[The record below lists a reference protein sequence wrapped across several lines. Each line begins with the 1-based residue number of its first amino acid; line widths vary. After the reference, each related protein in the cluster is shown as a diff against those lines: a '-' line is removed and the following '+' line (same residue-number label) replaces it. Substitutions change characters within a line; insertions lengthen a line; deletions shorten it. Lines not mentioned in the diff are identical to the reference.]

1 MKSFKIALAQFSP
14 HIGNL
19 EANAQKMLEQAN
31 EAKKQNADLIIF
43 PELSSI
49 GYPAEDLL
57 LRPSLTKRTQQ
68 VFEQLKTVKDIV
80 MVFGFVNQTEDG
92 QRYNAAAVM
101 KDGQVLGVYNKQNLP
116 NYSVFDEKRY
126 FTEGHQ
132 HLVFEYL
139 GHKFGVLI
147 CEDVWSL
154 STVQQLAQLNVETAL
169 VLNASPYEV
178 GKPQHRVETMS
189 ALAKQM
195 NLNLVYA
202 NQVGGQDDLIFDG
215 TSFVIAKNG
224 SIVLQAESFKESL
237 YFAEY
242 EAEQQAFKANALPPA
257 LDTMAEIYQSLVM
270 ATRDY
275 VQRSGF
281 PGVILGLSGG
291 IDSALTLAIAAD
303 AIGADKV
310 QAVMMPY
317 TYTAQISVEDAAE
330 QAKSMGVTFGI
341 AEINP
346 IVNSF
351 MQTLYPF
358 FGNSPADA
366 TEENL
371 QARARGTLLMGLS
384 NKFGNLVLST
394 GNKSELAVGYCTLY
408 GDMVGGF
415 AVLKDVYKTIVFEL
429 AKYRNSIS
437 DKPVIPERVI
447 TRPPSAELRP
457 DQKDQDSLPPYDVLD
472 PILYA
477 YIEEDMSQDDIIG
490 KGFDAEVVAKV
501 IRLVDFNEYKRRQGA
516 IGPRISSRAFSRERR
531 YPIMNGWKAGVK
543 ALSPIKKPKHVFGL
557 FYIDIFK
564 SIFYAQKKRPS

>member
-224 SIVLQAESFKESL
+224 SVVLQAESFKESL

-242 EAEQQAFKANALPPA
+242 EAEKQAFKANALPPA

-472 PILYA
+472 AILYA
-477 YIEEDMSQDDIIG
+477 YIEEDMSQDDIIA

-531 YPIMNGWKAGVK
+531 YPIMNGWKAG
-543 ALSPIKKPKHVFGL
+543 I
-557 FYIDIFK
+557 
-564 SIFYAQKKRPS
+564 

>member
-472 PILYA
+472 AILYA

-531 YPIMNGWKAGVK
+531 YPIMNGWKAGV
-543 ALSPIKKPKHVFGL
+543 
-557 FYIDIFK
+557 
-564 SIFYAQKKRPS
+564 

>member
-224 SIVLQAESFKESL
+224 SVVLQAESFKESL

-310 QAVMMPY
+310 QAVMMAY

-472 PILYA
+472 AILYA
-477 YIEEDMSQDDIIG
+477 YIEEDMSQDDIIA
-490 KGFDAEVVAKV
+490 KGFDAEVVKKV

-531 YPIMNGWKAGVK
+531 YPIMNGWKAGV
-543 ALSPIKKPKHVFGL
+543 
-557 FYIDIFK
+557 
-564 SIFYAQKKRPS
+564 

>member
-224 SIVLQAESFKESL
+224 SVVLQAESFKESL

-415 AVLKDVYKTIVFEL
+415 AILKDVYKTIVFEL

-472 PILYA
+472 AILYA
-477 YIEEDMSQDDIIG
+477 YIEEDMSQDDIIA

-531 YPIMNGWKAGVK
+531 YPIINGWKAGV
-543 ALSPIKKPKHVFGL
+543 
-557 FYIDIFK
+557 
-564 SIFYAQKKRPS
+564 

>member
-1 MKSFKIALAQFSP
+1 MKNFKIALAQFSP
-14 HIGNL
+14 HIGNI
-19 EANAQKMLEQAN
+19 EANTQKMLEQINA
-31 EAKKQNADLIIF
+31 AKQQQADLIVF
-43 PELSSI
+43 PELATL

-57 LRPSLTKRTQQ
+57 LRPSLHQRTQHAFSVLSQ
-68 VFEQLKTVKDIV
+68 VKDIV
-80 MVFGFVNQTEDG
+80 LVFGFVHQAEDG
-92 QRYNAAAVM
+92 QRYNSAAVM

-126 FTEGHQ
+126 FSAGQQ
-132 HLVFEYL
+132 HLIFEYL
-139 GHKFGVLI
+139 DHKFGVLI

-154 STVQQLAQLNVETAL
+154 PTVQQLAQLNVDSIL

-178 GKPQHRVETMS
+178 GKPQHRVLTMQ

-195 NLNLVYA
+195 NLNLVYV

-215 TSFVIAKNG
+215 TSFVINNSGDVA
-224 SIVLQAESFKESL
+224 VQAASYQEQLYIAEYDAQQKSFKSG
-237 YFAEY
+237 
-242 EAEQQAFKANALPPA
+242 QIIPA

-291 IDSALTLAIAAD
+291 IDSALTLAIAVD

-317 TYTAQISVEDAAE
+317 TYTAQISVEDAAT
-330 QAKSMGVTFGI
+330 QAKTMGITFGI

-358 FGNSPADA
+358 FGEAKTDT

-371 QARARGTLLMGLS
+371 QARSRGTLLMALS

-394 GNKSELAVGYCTLY
+394 GNKSELSVGYCTLY

-429 AKYRNSIS
+429 AKYRNTLS
-437 DKPVIPERVI
+437 DTPVIPERVI
-447 TRPPSAELRP
+447 TRPPSAELSP
-457 DQKDQDSLPPYDVLD
+457 DQKDQDSLPPYDILD
-472 PILYA
+472 AILYA
-477 YIEEDMSQDDIIG
+477 YIEEDLSQEDIIA
-490 KGFDAEVVAKV
+490 KGFERKIVEKV
-501 IRLVDFNEYKRRQGA
+501 IQLTDRSEYKRRQGA
-516 IGPRISSRAFSRERR
+516 IGPRISSRAYSRERR
-531 YPIMNGWKAGVK
+531 YPIVNGWKPG
-543 ALSPIKKPKHVFGL
+543 I
-557 FYIDIFK
+557 
-564 SIFYAQKKRPS
+564 

>member
-1 MKSFKIALAQFSP
+1 MNSFKIALAQFSP

-19 EANAQKMLEQAN
+19 ESNAAKMLQQANAAKEQN
-31 EAKKQNADLIIF
+31 VDIIVF
-43 PELSSI
+43 PELSTV

-57 LRPSLTKRTQQ
+57 LRPSLNKRTQQ
-68 VFEQLKTVKDIV
+68 AFEQLASIQDIV
-80 MVFGFVNQTEDG
+80 LVFGFVNQTEDG
-92 QRYNAAAVM
+92 QRYNSAAVM
-101 KDGQVLGVYNKQNLP
+101 KNGQVLGIYNKQNLP

-126 FTEGHQ
+126 FNEGHQ

-147 CEDVWSL
+147 CEDVWAL
-154 STVQQLAQLNVETAL
+154 PTVQQLAQLNVETAL

-178 GKPQHRVETMS
+178 GKPQHRIETMS
-189 ALAKQM
+189 ALTKQL
-195 NLNLVYA
+195 NINLVYC
-202 NQVGGQDDLIFDG
+202 NQVGGQDDLVFDG
-215 TSFVIAKNG
+215 TSFVINNAG
-224 SIVLQAESFKESL
+224 EVVVQAPSFVEDL
-237 YFAEY
+237 YFVEY
-242 EAEQQAFKANALPPA
+242 DADQKAYKKGNIVPA
-257 LDTMAEIYQSLVM
+257 LDTMAEIYQSLVI

-330 QAKSMGVTFGI
+330 QAKNMGVTFGI
-341 AEINP
+341 AEISP
-346 IVNSF
+346 IVNGF
-351 MQTLYPF
+351 MQTLFPF
-358 FGNSPADA
+358 FGDSPADA

-371 QARARGTLLMGLS
+371 QARSRGTLLMALS

-394 GNKSELAVGYCTLY
+394 GNKSELSVGYCTLY
-408 GDMVGGF
+408 GDMVGGY

-437 DKPVIPERVI
+437 ETPVIPERVI

-457 DQKDQDSLPPYDVLD
+457 DQKDQDSLPEYDVLD
-472 PILYA
+472 AILYA
-477 YIEEDMSQDDIIG
+477 YIEEDMSQDDIIA
-490 KGFDAEVVAKV
+490 KGFDADVVKKV
-501 IRLVDFNEYKRRQGA
+501 IRLVDLNEYKRRQGA

-531 YPIMNGWKAGVK
+531 YPIVNGWKPG
-543 ALSPIKKPKHVFGL
+543 I
-557 FYIDIFK
+557 
-564 SIFYAQKKRPS
+564 

>member
-178 GKPQHRVETMS
+178 GKPQHRIETMS

-224 SIVLQAESFKESL
+224 SVVLQAESFKESL
-237 YFAEY
+237 CFAEY

-472 PILYA
+472 AILYA
-477 YIEEDMSQDDIIG
+477 YIEEDMSQDDIIA

-531 YPIMNGWKAGVK
+531 YPIMNGWKAGV
-543 ALSPIKKPKHVFGL
+543 
-557 FYIDIFK
+557 
-564 SIFYAQKKRPS
+564 

>member
-224 SIVLQAESFKESL
+224 SVVLQAESFKESL

-242 EAEQQAFKANALPPA
+242 EAEQQAFKVNALPPV

-472 PILYA
+472 AILYA
-477 YIEEDMSQDDIIG
+477 YIEEDMSQDDIIA

-531 YPIMNGWKAGVK
+531 YPIMNGWKAG
-543 ALSPIKKPKHVFGL
+543 I
-557 FYIDIFK
+557 
-564 SIFYAQKKRPS
+564 

>member
-1 MKSFKIALAQFSP
+1 MKSFKIAIAQFSP
-14 HIGNL
+14 HVGNL
-19 EANAQKMLEQAN
+19 DANTQKMIDLAN
-31 EAKKQNADLIIF
+31 QAKKDKADLIIF
-43 PELSSI
+43 PELSTL

-57 LRPSLTKRTQQ
+57 IRPSLVKRTKAA
-68 VFEQLKTVKDIV
+68 FEKLTEVKDIV

-92 QRYNAAAVM
+92 QRYNSAAVM
-101 KDGQVLGVYNKQNLP
+101 KDGEVLGVYNKQVLP
-116 NYSVFDEKRY
+116 NYGVFDEKRY
-126 FTEGHQ
+126 FGEGHQ

-154 STVQQLAQLNVETAL
+154 ATVQQLAKLNIDTAL

-178 GKPQHRVETMS
+178 GKPQHRIETMA
-189 ALAKQM
+189 ALVKQL
-195 NLNLVYA
+195 NINLVYC

-215 TSFVIAKNG
+215 TSFVLNKSGEVA
-224 SIVLQAESFKESL
+224 LQAPTFQENL
-237 YFAEY
+237 AIAEFN
-242 EAEQQAFKANALPPA
+242 AEQLQFSKGTITPA

-291 IDSALTLAIAAD
+291 IDSALTLAIAVD
-303 AIGADKV
+303 ALGADKV

-317 TYTAQISVEDAAE
+317 TYTAQISVEDAAA
-330 QAKSMGVTFGI
+330 QAKNMGVTFGI

-346 IVNSF
+346 VVSGF
-351 MQTLYPF
+351 MQVLFPF
-358 FGNSPADA
+358 FGNAPVDA

-371 QARARGTLLMGLS
+371 QARSRGTLLMALS
-384 NKFGNLVLST
+384 NKFGNLVLAT

-408 GDMVGGF
+408 GDMVGGY

-437 DKPVIPERVI
+437 EIPVIPERVI

-457 DQKDQDSLPPYDVLD
+457 DQVDQDSLPAYDILD
-472 PILYA
+472 AILYS
-477 YIEEDMSQDDIIG
+477 YIEEDMSQDDIIA
-490 KGFDAEVVAKV
+490 KGFDAEVVKKV
-501 IRLVDFNEYKRRQGA
+501 IRLVDINEYKRRQGA
-516 IGPRISSRAFSRERR
+516 IGPRISSRSYGRERR
-531 YPIMNGWKAGVK
+531 YPIVNGWKAG
-543 ALSPIKKPKHVFGL
+543 S
-557 FYIDIFK
+557 
-564 SIFYAQKKRPS
+564 

>member
-14 HIGNL
+14 HIGNI
-19 EANAQKMLEQAN
+19 EANTQKMLEQIN
-31 EAKKQNADLIIF
+31 EAKKQKADLILF
-43 PELSSI
+43 PELSTV

-57 LRPSLTKRTQQ
+57 LRPSLAKRTHKA
-68 VFEQLKTVKDIV
+68 FEQLSQVKDIV
-80 MVFGFVNQTEDG
+80 MVFGFVNQSEEG
-92 QRYNAAAVM
+92 HRYNSAAVM

-126 FTEGHQ
+126 FSEGHQ

-147 CEDVWSL
+147 CEDIWSL
-154 STVQQLAQLNVETAL
+154 STVHQLSQLNVETAL

-178 GKPQHRVETMS
+178 GKPQHRVTTMS
-189 ALAKQM
+189 QLAKQL
-195 NLNLVYA
+195 NINLVYT
-202 NQVGGQDDLIFDG
+202 NQIGGQDDLIFDG
-215 TSFVIAKNG
+215 TSFVINKDGNIA
-224 SIVLQAESFKESL
+224 LQAASFKEDL
-237 YFAEY
+237 YYAEY
-242 EAEQQAFKANALPPA
+242 EAEQKAYKVGTVTPA
-257 LDTMAEIYQSLVM
+257 LDTLAEIYQGLVL

-291 IDSALTLAIAAD
+291 IDSALTLAIAVD

-317 TYTAQISVEDAAE
+317 TYTAQISVEDAAA
-330 QAKSMGVTFGI
+330 QAKNMGVTFGI

-394 GNKSELAVGYCTLY
+394 GNKSELSVGYCTLY
-408 GDMVGGF
+408 GDMVGGY

-437 DKPVIPERVI
+437 ETPVIPERVI

-457 DQKDQDSLPPYDVLD
+457 DQKDQDSLPAYEVLD
-472 PILYA
+472 AILYS
-477 YIEEDMSQDDIIG
+477 YIEEDMSQDDIIA
-490 KGFDAEVVAKV
+490 KGFDKAVVEKV
-501 IRLVDFNEYKRRQGA
+501 IRLVDRNEYKRRQGA
-516 IGPRISSRAFSRERR
+516 IGPRISSRAFTRERR
-531 YPIMNGWKAGVK
+531 YPIMNGWAPGV
-543 ALSPIKKPKHVFGL
+543 
-557 FYIDIFK
+557 
-564 SIFYAQKKRPS
+564 

>member
-19 EANAQKMLEQAN
+19 EANAQKMLEQTN

-472 PILYA
+472 AILYA
-477 YIEEDMSQDDIIG
+477 YIEEDMSQDDIIA

-531 YPIMNGWKAGVK
+531 YPIMNGWKAGV
-543 ALSPIKKPKHVFGL
+543 
-557 FYIDIFK
+557 
-564 SIFYAQKKRPS
+564 

>member
-14 HIGNL
+14 VVGDID
-19 EANAQKMLEQAN
+19 ANVQKMIDQAN
-31 EAKKQNADLIIF
+31 EATKQNADLIVF
-43 PELSSI
+43 PELSTI
-49 GYPAEDLL
+49 GYRAEDLF
-57 LRPSLTKRTQQ
+57 LRPSLTKRSENAFKALSQ
-68 VFEQLKTVKDIV
+68 VKNIV

-92 QRYNAAAVM
+92 QRYNSAAVM
-101 KDGQVLGVYNKQNLP
+101 KDGQILGIYNKQNLP

-126 FTEGHQ
+126 FSEGHQ
-132 HLVFEYL
+132 HLIFEYL

-154 STVQQLAQLNVETAL
+154 PTVQQLARLNVETAL

-178 GKPQHRVETMS
+178 GKPQHRVATMS
-189 ALAKQM
+189 ELAKQL
-195 NLNLVYA
+195 NINLVYT

-215 TSFVIAKNG
+215 TSFVVSNSGTVAT
-224 SIVLQAESFKESL
+224 QAATFKEEL
-237 YFAEY
+237 LIAEY
-242 EAEQQAFKANALPPA
+242 EIENKAFKQGSIAPA
-257 LDTMAEIYQSLVM
+257 LDTMAEIYQSLVV

-275 VQRSGF
+275 VTRSGF

-291 IDSALTLAIAAD
+291 IDSALTLAIAVD

-330 QAKSMGVTFGI
+330 QAKNMGVTFGI

-371 QARARGTLLMGLS
+371 QARSRGTLLMGLS

-437 DKPVIPERVI
+437 ETPVIPERVI

-457 DQKDQDSLPPYDVLD
+457 DQKDQDSLPAYDVLD
-472 PILYA
+472 AILYA
-477 YIEEDMSQDDIIG
+477 YIEEDVSQDNIIA
-490 KGFDAEVVAKV
+490 KGFDKDVVEKV
-501 IRLVDFNEYKRRQGA
+501 IKLVDRNEYKRRQGA
-516 IGPRISSRAFSRERR
+516 IGPRITSRAFSRERR
-531 YPIMNGWKAGVK
+531 YPIVNGWKPG
-543 ALSPIKKPKHVFGL
+543 I
-557 FYIDIFK
+557 
-564 SIFYAQKKRPS
+564 

>member
-57 LRPSLTKRTQQ
+57 LRPSLAKRTQQ

-224 SIVLQAESFKESL
+224 SVVLQAESFKESL

-242 EAEQQAFKANALPPA
+242 EAEQQAFKTNALPPA

-472 PILYA
+472 AILYA
-477 YIEEDMSQDDIIG
+477 YIEEDMSQDDIIA
-490 KGFDAEVVAKV
+490 KGFDAEVVSKV

-531 YPIMNGWKAGVK
+531 YPIMNGWKAGV
-543 ALSPIKKPKHVFGL
+543 
-557 FYIDIFK
+557 
-564 SIFYAQKKRPS
+564 

>member
-224 SIVLQAESFKESL
+224 SVVLQAESFKESL

-242 EAEQQAFKANALPPA
+242 EAEQQAFKANALLPA

-472 PILYA
+472 AILYA
-477 YIEEDMSQDDIIG
+477 YIEEDMSQDDIIA

-531 YPIMNGWKAGVK
+531 YPIMNGWKAGV
-543 ALSPIKKPKHVFGL
+543 
-557 FYIDIFK
+557 
-564 SIFYAQKKRPS
+564 

>member
-14 HIGNL
+14 VVGDID
-19 EANAQKMLEQAN
+19 ANVQKMIDQAN
-31 EAKKQNADLIIF
+31 EATKQNADLIIF
-43 PELSSI
+43 PELSTI
-49 GYPAEDLL
+49 GYRAEDLF
-57 LRPSLTKRTQQ
+57 LRPSLTKRSENAFKALSQ
-68 VFEQLKTVKDIV
+68 VKNIV

-92 QRYNAAAVM
+92 QRYNSAAVM
-101 KDGQVLGVYNKQNLP
+101 KDGQILGIYNKQNLP

-126 FTEGHQ
+126 FSEGHQ

-154 STVQQLAQLNVETAL
+154 PTVQQLARLNVETAL

-178 GKPQHRVETMS
+178 GKPQHRVATMS
-189 ALAKQM
+189 ELAKQL
-195 NLNLVYA
+195 NINLVYT

-215 TSFVIAKNG
+215 TSFVVNNSGTVAT
-224 SIVLQAESFKESL
+224 QAATFKEEL
-237 YFAEY
+237 LIAEY
-242 EAEQQAFKANALPPA
+242 EIENKAFKQGSIAPA
-257 LDTMAEIYQSLVM
+257 LDTMAEIYQSLVV

-275 VQRSGF
+275 VTRSGF

-291 IDSALTLAIAAD
+291 IDSALTLAIAVD

-330 QAKSMGVTFGI
+330 QAKNMGVTFGI

-371 QARARGTLLMGLS
+371 QARSRGTLLMGLS

-437 DKPVIPERVI
+437 ETPVIPERVI

-457 DQKDQDSLPPYDVLD
+457 DQKDQDSLPAYDVLD
-472 PILYA
+472 AILYA
-477 YIEEDMSQDDIIG
+477 YIEEDASQDDIIA
-490 KGFDAEVVAKV
+490 KGFDKDVVEKV
-501 IRLVDFNEYKRRQGA
+501 IKLVDRNEYKRRQGA
-516 IGPRISSRAFSRERR
+516 IGPRITSRAFSRERR
-531 YPIMNGWKAGVK
+531 YPIVNGWKPG
-543 ALSPIKKPKHVFGL
+543 I
-557 FYIDIFK
+557 
-564 SIFYAQKKRPS
+564 

>member
-224 SIVLQAESFKESL
+224 SVVLQAESFKESL

-270 ATRDY
+270 ATRVY

-472 PILYA
+472 AILYA

-531 YPIMNGWKAGVK
+531 YPIMNGWKAGV
-543 ALSPIKKPKHVFGL
+543 
-557 FYIDIFK
+557 
-564 SIFYAQKKRPS
+564 

>member
-1 MKSFKIALAQFSP
+1 MKSFKIAIAQFSP
-14 HIGNL
+14 HVGNL
-19 EANAQKMLEQAN
+19 DANTQKMIDLAN
-31 EAKKQNADLIIF
+31 QAKKDKADLIIF
-43 PELSSI
+43 PELSTL

-57 LRPSLTKRTQQ
+57 IRPSLVKRTKAA
-68 VFEQLKTVKDIV
+68 FEKLTEVKDIV

-92 QRYNAAAVM
+92 QRYNSAAVM
-101 KDGQVLGVYNKQNLP
+101 KDGEVLGVYNKQVLP
-116 NYSVFDEKRY
+116 NYGVFDEKRY
-126 FTEGHQ
+126 FGEGHQ

-154 STVQQLAQLNVETAL
+154 VTVQQLAKLNIDTAL

-178 GKPQHRVETMS
+178 GKPQHRIETMA
-189 ALAKQM
+189 ALVKQL
-195 NLNLVYA
+195 NINLVYC

-215 TSFVIAKNG
+215 TSFVLNKSGEVA
-224 SIVLQAESFKESL
+224 LQAPTFQENL
-237 YFAEY
+237 AIAEFN
-242 EAEQQAFKANALPPA
+242 AEQLQFSKGAIAPA

-291 IDSALTLAIAAD
+291 IDSALTLAIAVD
-303 AIGADKV
+303 ALGADKV

-317 TYTAQISVEDAAE
+317 TYTAQISVEDAAA
-330 QAKSMGVTFGI
+330 QAKNMGVTFGI

-346 IVNSF
+346 VVSGF
-351 MQTLYPF
+351 MQVLFPF
-358 FGNSPADA
+358 FGNAPVDA

-371 QARARGTLLMGLS
+371 QARSRGTLLMALS
-384 NKFGNLVLST
+384 NKFGNLVLAT

-408 GDMVGGF
+408 GDMVGGY

-437 DKPVIPERVI
+437 ETPVIPERVI

-457 DQKDQDSLPPYDVLD
+457 DQVDQDSLPAYDILD
-472 PILYA
+472 AILYS
-477 YIEEDMSQDDIIG
+477 YIEEDMSQDDIIA
-490 KGFDAEVVAKV
+490 KGFDAEVVKKV
-501 IRLVDFNEYKRRQGA
+501 IRLVDINEYKRRQGA
-516 IGPRISSRAFSRERR
+516 IGPRISSRSYGRERR
-531 YPIMNGWKAGVK
+531 YPIVNGWKAG
-543 ALSPIKKPKHVFGL
+543 S
-557 FYIDIFK
+557 
-564 SIFYAQKKRPS
+564 

>member
-14 HIGNL
+14 FIGNI
-19 EANAQKMLEQAN
+19 EANVQRMIEQAD
-31 EAKKQNADLIIF
+31 EAKKQNAEIIVF
-43 PELSSI
+43 PELSTL

-57 LRPSLTKRTQQ
+57 LRPSLTKRTAQA
-68 VFEQLKTVKDIV
+68 FEQLAQVKDIV
-80 MVFGFVNQTEDG
+80 LVFGFVNNTEDG
-92 QRYNAAAVM
+92 QRFNSAAVM

-116 NYSVFDEKRY
+116 NHSVFDEKRY
-126 FTEGHQ
+126 FNEGHQ
-132 HLVFEYL
+132 HLIFEYL

-154 STVQQLAQLNVETAL
+154 TTVQQLAQLNVETAL

-178 GKPQHRVETMS
+178 GKPQHRIATLKE
-189 ALAKQM
+189 LAKQ
-195 NLNLVYA
+195 LHIHLVYN

-215 TSFVIAKNG
+215 TSFVINNNG
-224 SIVLQAESFKESL
+224 DIALQAPSFKEDL
-237 YFAEY
+237 YFADY
-242 EAEQQAFKANALPPA
+242 EIENKSYKVVESVPA
-257 LDTMAEIYQSLVM
+257 LDTMAEIYQSLVL

-275 VQRSGF
+275 IQRSGF

-291 IDSALTLAIAAD
+291 IDSALTLAIAVD

-317 TYTAQISVEDAAE
+317 TYTSQISVEDATE
-330 QAKSMGVTFGI
+330 QAKRMGVTFGI
-341 AEINP
+341 AEIHP

-351 MQTLYPF
+351 MQTLFPF

-437 DKPVIPERVI
+437 ETPVIPERVI

-457 DQKDQDSLPPYDVLD
+457 DQKDQDSLPAYDVLD
-472 PILYA
+472 AILYA
-477 YIEEDMSQDDIIG
+477 YIEEDQSQDDIIA
-490 KGFDAEVVAKV
+490 KGFDKEVVEKV
-501 IRLVDFNEYKRRQGA
+501 IGLVDRNEYKRRQGC
-516 IGPRISSRAFSRERR
+516 IGPRITSRSFSRERR
-531 YPIMNGWKAGVK
+531 YPIINGWKPG
-543 ALSPIKKPKHVFGL
+543 I
-557 FYIDIFK
+557 
-564 SIFYAQKKRPS
+564 

>member
-1 MKSFKIALAQFSP
+1 MKNFKVALAQFSP
-14 HIGNL
+14 HIGNID
-19 EANAQKMLEQAN
+19 ANTQKMVEQAN
-31 EAKKQNADLIIF
+31 LAKQQKADLVIF
-43 PELSSI
+43 PELSTI

-57 LRPSLTKRTQQ
+57 LRPNLQKRTQKA
-68 VFEQLKTVKDIV
+68 FAQLSEVKDIL
-80 MVFGFVNQTEDG
+80 MVFGFVHQTEDG
-92 QRYNAAAVM
+92 HRYNSAAVM
-101 KDGQVLGVYNKQNLP
+101 KDGQVLGIYNKHNLP

-126 FTEGHQ
+126 FQDGHQ
-132 HLVFEYL
+132 HLIFEYL

-154 STVQQLAQLNVETAL
+154 NTVKQLSQLNVETVL

-178 GKPQHRVETMS
+178 GKPQHRVQTLNE
-189 ALAKQM
+189 LAKQLS
-195 NLNLVYA
+195 LNVIYV

-215 TSFVIAKNG
+215 SSFVCNNNG
-224 SIVLQAESFKESL
+224 QVALQAPSFKEDL
-237 YFAEY
+237 YIAEY
-242 EAEQQAFKANALPPA
+242 DAEQKQFKTSETAPA
-257 LDTMAEIYQSLVM
+257 LETFAEIYQALVL

-291 IDSALTLAIAAD
+291 IDSALTLAIAVD

-317 TYTAQISVEDAAE
+317 TYTSQMSVEDATE
-330 QAKSMGVTFGI
+330 QARRMGVTFGI
-341 AEINP
+341 AEIHP

-371 QARARGTLLMGLS
+371 QARTRGTLLMGLS

-394 GNKSELAVGYCTLY
+394 GNKSEISVGYCTLY

-415 AVLKDVYKTIVFEL
+415 SVLKDVYKTIVFEL
-429 AKYRNSIS
+429 AKYRNTL
-437 DKPVIPERVI
+437 DETPVIPERVI

-457 DQKDQDSLPPYDVLD
+457 DQKDQDSLPAYDVLD
-472 PILYA
+472 AILYA
-477 YIEEDMSQDDIIG
+477 YIEEDLSQADIIA
-490 KGFDAEVVAKV
+490 KGYEAEVVEKV
-501 IRLVDFNEYKRRQGA
+501 IRLVDRNEYKRRQGA

-531 YPIMNGWKAGVK
+531 YPIVNGWTAN
-543 ALSPIKKPKHVFGL
+543 
-557 FYIDIFK
+557 D
-564 SIFYAQKKRPS
+564 

>member
-14 HIGNL
+14 HIGNI
-19 EANAQKMLEQAN
+19 EANAEKMQQLAN
-31 EAKKQNADLIIF
+31 EAKKQKSDLIIF
-43 PELSSI
+43 PELSTI

-57 LRPSLTKRTQQ
+57 LRPSLSKRTQQ
-68 VFEQLKTVKDIV
+68 AFEQLSQVKDIV

-92 QRYNAAAVM
+92 QRYNSAAVM
-101 KDGQVLGVYNKQNLP
+101 KDGKILGIYNKQNLP
-116 NYSVFDEKRY
+116 NYGVFDEKRY
-126 FTEGHQ
+126 FNEGHQ

-139 GHKFGVLI
+139 GHKFGLLI
-147 CEDVWSL
+147 CEDIWSL
-154 STVQQLAQLNVETAL
+154 NTVQQLAQLNVETVL

-178 GKPQHRVETMS
+178 GKPQHRINTMQE
-189 ALAKQM
+189 LAKQ
-195 NLNLVYA
+195 LNIHLVYA

-215 TSFVIAKNG
+215 TSFVINKDGA
-224 SIVLQAESFKESL
+224 VALQAPSFQEAL
-237 YFAEY
+237 FYTDY
-242 EAEQQAFKANALPPA
+242 IAEQQSYKIAESSPT
-257 LDTMAEIYQSLVM
+257 LDTMAEIYQALVM

-317 TYTAQISVEDAAE
+317 TYTSQISVEDAAA
-330 QAKSMGVTFGI
+330 QAKTMGITFGI

-358 FGNSPADA
+358 FGNAPADA

-394 GNKSELAVGYCTLY
+394 GNKSELSVGYCTLY

-437 DKPVIPERVI
+437 ETPVIPERVI

-457 DQKDQDSLPPYDVLD
+457 DQTDQDSLPHYDVLD
-472 PILYA
+472 AILYA
-477 YIEEDMSQDDIIG
+477 YIEEDMSQDDIIA
-490 KGFDAEVVAKV
+490 KGFDAEVVKKV

-531 YPIMNGWKAGVK
+531 YPIINGRKAGV
-543 ALSPIKKPKHVFGL
+543 
-557 FYIDIFK
+557 
-564 SIFYAQKKRPS
+564 

>member
-1 MKSFKIALAQFSP
+1 MNSFKIALAQFSP

-19 EANAQKMLEQAN
+19 ESNAAKMLQQANAAKEQN
-31 EAKKQNADLIIF
+31 VDIIVF
-43 PELSSI
+43 PELSTV

-57 LRPSLTKRTQQ
+57 LRPSLNKRTQQ
-68 VFEQLKTVKDIV
+68 AFEQLASIQDIV
-80 MVFGFVNQTEDG
+80 LVFGFVNQTEDG
-92 QRYNAAAVM
+92 QRYNSAAVM
-101 KDGQVLGVYNKQNLP
+101 KNGQVLGIYNKQNLP

-126 FTEGHQ
+126 FNEGHQ

-147 CEDVWSL
+147 CEDVWAL
-154 STVQQLAQLNVETAL
+154 PTVQQLAQLNVETAL

-178 GKPQHRVETMS
+178 GKPQHRIETMS
-189 ALAKQM
+189 ALTKQL
-195 NLNLVYA
+195 NINLVYC
-202 NQVGGQDDLIFDG
+202 NQVGGQDDLVFDG
-215 TSFVIAKNG
+215 TSFVINNAGEVVVQAPSFVEDIYVVEYDADQKAYKKGN
-224 SIVLQAESFKESL
+224 IV
-237 YFAEY
+237 
-242 EAEQQAFKANALPPA
+242 PV
-257 LDTMAEIYQSLVM
+257 LDTMAEIYQSLVI

-330 QAKSMGVTFGI
+330 QAKNMGVTFGI

-346 IVNSF
+346 IVNGF
-351 MQTLYPF
+351 MQTLFPF
-358 FGNSPADA
+358 FGDSPADA

-371 QARARGTLLMGLS
+371 QARSRGTLLMALS

-394 GNKSELAVGYCTLY
+394 GNKSELSVGYCTLY
-408 GDMVGGF
+408 GDMVGGY

-437 DKPVIPERVI
+437 ETPVIPERVI

-457 DQKDQDSLPPYDVLD
+457 DQKDQDSLPEYDVLD
-472 PILYA
+472 AILYA
-477 YIEEDMSQDDIIG
+477 YIEEDMSQDDIIA
-490 KGFDAEVVAKV
+490 KGFDADVVKKV
-501 IRLVDFNEYKRRQGA
+501 IRLVDLNEYKRRQGA
-516 IGPRISSRAFSRERR
+516 IGPRITSRAFSRERR
-531 YPIMNGWKAGVK
+531 YPIVNGWKPG
-543 ALSPIKKPKHVFGL
+543 I
-557 FYIDIFK
+557 
-564 SIFYAQKKRPS
+564 

>member
-1 MKSFKIALAQFSP
+1 MKNFKVALAQFSP
-14 HIGNL
+14 HIGNID
-19 EANAQKMLEQAN
+19 ANTQKMVEQAN
-31 EAKKQNADLIIF
+31 LAKQQKADLVIF
-43 PELSSI
+43 PELSTI

-57 LRPSLTKRTQQ
+57 LRPNLQKRTQKA
-68 VFEQLKTVKDIV
+68 FAQLSEVKDIL
-80 MVFGFVNQTEDG
+80 MVFGFVHQTEDG
-92 QRYNAAAVM
+92 HRYNSAAVM
-101 KDGQVLGVYNKQNLP
+101 KDGQVLGIYNKHNLP

-126 FTEGHQ
+126 FQDGHQ
-132 HLVFEYL
+132 HLIFEYL

-154 STVQQLAQLNVETAL
+154 NTVKQLSQLNVETVL

-178 GKPQHRVETMS
+178 GKPQHRIQTLNE
-189 ALAKQM
+189 LAKQLS
-195 NLNLVYA
+195 LNVIYV

-215 TSFVIAKNG
+215 SSFVCNKNG
-224 SIVLQAESFKESL
+224 QAALQAPSFKEDL
-237 YFAEY
+237 YIAEY
-242 EAEQQAFKANALPPA
+242 DAEQKQFKTSETVPA
-257 LDTMAEIYQSLVM
+257 LETFAEIYQALVL

-291 IDSALTLAIAAD
+291 IDSALTLAIAVD

-317 TYTAQISVEDAAE
+317 TYTSQMSVEDATE
-330 QAKSMGVTFGI
+330 QARRMGVTFGI
-341 AEINP
+341 AEIHP

-371 QARARGTLLMGLS
+371 QARTRGTLLMGLS

-394 GNKSELAVGYCTLY
+394 GNKSEISVGYCTLY

-415 AVLKDVYKTIVFEL
+415 SVLKDVYKTIVFEL
-429 AKYRNSIS
+429 AKYRNTL
-437 DKPVIPERVI
+437 DETPVIPERVI

-457 DQKDQDSLPPYDVLD
+457 DQKDQDSLPAYDVLD
-472 PILYA
+472 AILYA
-477 YIEEDMSQDDIIG
+477 YIEEDLSQADIIA
-490 KGFDAEVVAKV
+490 KGYEAAVVEKV
-501 IRLVDFNEYKRRQGA
+501 IRLVDRNEYKRRQGA

-531 YPIMNGWKAGVK
+531 YPIVNGWTAN
-543 ALSPIKKPKHVFGL
+543 
-557 FYIDIFK
+557 D
-564 SIFYAQKKRPS
+564 

>member
-224 SIVLQAESFKESL
+224 SVILQAESFKESL

-472 PILYA
+472 AILYA
-477 YIEEDMSQDDIIG
+477 YIEEDMSQDDIIA

-531 YPIMNGWKAGVK
+531 YPIMNGWKAGV
-543 ALSPIKKPKHVFGL
+543 
-557 FYIDIFK
+557 
-564 SIFYAQKKRPS
+564 

>member
-1 MKSFKIALAQFSP
+1 MKNFKIALAQFSP

-19 EANAQKMLEQAN
+19 EANTQKILEQAN
-31 EAKKQNADLIIF
+31 QAKQQQADIIVF
-43 PELSSI
+43 PELSTV

-57 LRPSLTKRTQQ
+57 LRPSLAKRTQQ
-68 VFEQLKTVKDIV
+68 AFDTLSQIKDIV
-80 MVFGFVNQTEDG
+80 VVFGFVNQTEDG

-116 NYSVFDEKRY
+116 NYGVFDEKRY
-126 FTEGHQ
+126 FSEGHQ

-154 STVQQLAQLNVETAL
+154 PTVQQVAQLNVETLL

-178 GKPQHRVETMS
+178 GKPQHRVSTMCELS
-189 ALAKQM
+189 KQL
-195 NLNLVYA
+195 NLNLVYV

-215 TSFVIAKNG
+215 TSFVCSNQGEIL
-224 SIVLQAESFKESL
+224 VQAATYAEQL
-237 YFAEY
+237 YFVEY
-242 EAEQQAFKANALPPA
+242 DQEQKSYVKGEIVPSLA
-257 LDTMAEIYQSLVM
+257 TMAEIYQGLVM

-291 IDSALTLAIAAD
+291 IDSALTLAIAVD

-317 TYTAQISVEDAAE
+317 TYTAQISVEDATA
-330 QAKSMGVTFGI
+330 QAKTLGITFGI

-358 FGNSPADA
+358 FGDSPADA

-371 QARARGTLLMGLS
+371 QARSRGTLLMGLS

-394 GNKSELAVGYCTLY
+394 GNKSELSVGYCTLY
-408 GDMVGGF
+408 GDMVGGY

-429 AKYRNSIS
+429 AKYRNSLSEI
-437 DKPVIPERVI
+437 PVIPERVI

-457 DQKDQDSLPPYDVLD
+457 DQKDQDSLPAYDVLD
-472 PILYA
+472 AILYA
-477 YIEEDMSQDDIIG
+477 YIEEDLSQEDIIA
-490 KGFDAEVVAKV
+490 KGFERDVVQKV
-501 IRLVDFNEYKRRQGA
+501 IQLVDRNEYKRRQGA

-531 YPIMNGWKAGVK
+531 YPIVSGWKAG
-543 ALSPIKKPKHVFGL
+543 I
-557 FYIDIFK
+557 
-564 SIFYAQKKRPS
+564 

>member
-14 HIGNL
+14 HIGNV
-19 EANAQKMLEQAN
+19 EANAQKMLAHVN
-31 EAKKQNADLIIF
+31 EAKKQKADLIIF
-43 PELSSI
+43 PELSTV

-57 LRPSLTKRTQQ
+57 LRPSLAKRTQNA
-68 VFEQLKTVKDIV
+68 FEQLSKVKDIV

-92 QRYNAAAVM
+92 HRYNAAAVM
-101 KDGQVLGVYNKQNLP
+101 KDGQVLGIYNKQNLP
-116 NYSVFDEKRY
+116 NYGVFDEKRY
-126 FTEGHQ
+126 FSEGHQ

-147 CEDVWSL
+147 CEDIWSL
-154 STVQQLAQLNVETAL
+154 NTVHQLSQLNVETAL

-178 GKPQHRVETMS
+178 GKPQHRLTTMS
-189 ALAKQM
+189 ELAKQL
-195 NLNLVYA
+195 NINLVYT

-215 TSFVIAKNG
+215 TSFVVNKDGGIA
-224 SIVLQAESFKESL
+224 LQAPSFKEDL
-237 YFAEY
+237 FYAEY
-242 EAEQQAFKANALPPA
+242 ETEQQAYKVGTLTPA
-257 LDTMAEIYQSLVM
+257 LDTMAEIYQGLVL

-275 VQRSGF
+275 IQRSGF

-291 IDSALTLAIAAD
+291 IDSALTLAIAVD

-317 TYTAQISVEDAAE
+317 TYTAQISVEDAAA
-330 QAKSMGVTFGI
+330 QAKNMGVTFGI

-358 FGNSPADA
+358 FGNSPADT

-384 NKFGNLVLST
+384 NKFGNLVLAT
-394 GNKSELAVGYCTLY
+394 GNKSELSVGYCTLY
-408 GDMVGGF
+408 GDMVGGY

-437 DKPVIPERVI
+437 ETPVIPERVI

-457 DQKDQDSLPPYDVLD
+457 DQKDQDSLPAYDVLD
-472 PILYA
+472 AILYA
-477 YIEEDMSQDDIIG
+477 YIEEDCSQDDIIA
-490 KGFDAEVVAKV
+490 KGFKKEVVEKV
-501 IRLVDFNEYKRRQGA
+501 IRLVDRNEYKRRQAA
-516 IGPRISSRAFSRERR
+516 IGPRISPRSFGRERR
-531 YPIMNGWKAGVK
+531 YPIVNGWTPGV
-543 ALSPIKKPKHVFGL
+543 
-557 FYIDIFK
+557 
-564 SIFYAQKKRPS
+564 

>member
-224 SIVLQAESFKESL
+224 SVVLQAESFKESL

-394 GNKSELAVGYCTLY
+394 GNKSELSVGYCTLY

-472 PILYA
+472 AILYA
-477 YIEEDMSQDDIIG
+477 YIEEDMSQDDIIA

-531 YPIMNGWKAGVK
+531 YPIMNGWKAGV
-543 ALSPIKKPKHVFGL
+543 
-557 FYIDIFK
+557 
-564 SIFYAQKKRPS
+564 

>member
-1 MKSFKIALAQFSP
+1 MKSFKIAIAQFSP
-14 HIGNL
+14 HVGNL
-19 EANAQKMLEQAN
+19 DANTQKMIDLAN
-31 EAKKQNADLIIF
+31 QAKKDKADLIIF
-43 PELSSI
+43 PELSTL

-57 LRPSLTKRTQQ
+57 IRPSLVKRTKAT
-68 VFEQLKTVKDIV
+68 FEKLTEVKDIV

-92 QRYNAAAVM
+92 QRYNSAAVM
-101 KDGQVLGVYNKQNLP
+101 KDGEVLGVYNKQVLP
-116 NYSVFDEKRY
+116 NYGVFDEKRY
-126 FTEGHQ
+126 FGEGHQ

-154 STVQQLAQLNVETAL
+154 ATVQQLAKLNIDTAL

-178 GKPQHRVETMS
+178 GKPQHRIETMA
-189 ALAKQM
+189 ALVKQL
-195 NLNLVYA
+195 NINLVYC

-215 TSFVIAKNG
+215 TSFVLNKSGEVA
-224 SIVLQAESFKESL
+224 LQAPTFQENL
-237 YFAEY
+237 AIAEFN
-242 EAEQQAFKANALPPA
+242 AEQLQFSKGAIAPA

-291 IDSALTLAIAAD
+291 IDSALTLAIAVD
-303 AIGADKV
+303 ALGADKV

-317 TYTAQISVEDAAE
+317 TYTAQISVEDAAA
-330 QAKSMGVTFGI
+330 QAKNMGVTFGI

-346 IVNSF
+346 VVSGF
-351 MQTLYPF
+351 MQVLFPF
-358 FGNSPADA
+358 FGNAPVDA

-371 QARARGTLLMGLS
+371 QARSRGTLLMALS
-384 NKFGNLVLST
+384 NKFGNLVLAT

-408 GDMVGGF
+408 GDMVGGY

-437 DKPVIPERVI
+437 ETPVIPERVI

-457 DQKDQDSLPPYDVLD
+457 DQVDQDSLPAYDILD
-472 PILYA
+472 AILYS
-477 YIEEDMSQDDIIG
+477 YIEEDMSQDDIIA
-490 KGFDAEVVAKV
+490 KGFDAEVVKKV
-501 IRLVDFNEYKRRQGA
+501 IRLVDINEYKRRQGA
-516 IGPRISSRAFSRERR
+516 IGPRISSRSYGRERR
-531 YPIMNGWKAGVK
+531 YPIVNGWKAG
-543 ALSPIKKPKHVFGL
+543 S
-557 FYIDIFK
+557 
-564 SIFYAQKKRPS
+564 